1 MADPGVRSIEWIAIA
16 RSTGRVLALVL
27 SSLHHAKFGKKTMP
41 TLRKPVA
48 SAIGRFL
55 DRQRDM
61 ELSYSD
67 VGCTRGYVPGS
78 YIVDRYRV
86 RLGQGSRVFA
96 AACDALR
103 SWQMFRVGWVE
114 IHPDTPPVTESE
126 PVAVLIRACGLW
138 WLNAAKIVYV
148 DDRQSS
154 RRQFAFAY
162 GTLEQHA
169 ERGEER
175 FCVHWTDDDSV
186 WYELTAV
193 SQPGHW
199 YTRLGLPL
207 VRRLQRRFAAD
218 SQHAMLT
225 AVQDD
230 GLK

>member
-1 MADPGVRSIEWIAIA
+1 MCL
-16 RSTGRVLALVL
+16 LAL
-27 SSLHHAKFGKKTMP
+27 SSLHRAKLGKKTMP
-41 TLRKPVA
+41 TLRKPTA

-55 DRQRDM
+55 ARQRDM
-61 ELSYSD
+61 ELSYDD
-67 VGCTRGYVPGS
+67 VGCTRGCVPNS
-78 YIVDRYRV
+78 YTVDRYRV
-86 RLGQGSRVFA
+86 RLGQGPRVFA

-103 SWQMFRVGWVE
+103 SWQMFRVGWVQ
-114 IHPDTPPVTESE
+114 INPDPPQVAEGE

-148 DDRQSS
+148 DDRESS
-154 RRQFAFAY
+154 PRQFAFAY

-175 FCVHWTDDDSV
+175 FCVNWTDDDSV
-186 WYELTAV
+186 WYELTAI

-207 VRRLQRRFAAD
+207 VRWLQRRFAAD

-225 AVQDD
+225 AVQND
-230 GLK
+230 GFK